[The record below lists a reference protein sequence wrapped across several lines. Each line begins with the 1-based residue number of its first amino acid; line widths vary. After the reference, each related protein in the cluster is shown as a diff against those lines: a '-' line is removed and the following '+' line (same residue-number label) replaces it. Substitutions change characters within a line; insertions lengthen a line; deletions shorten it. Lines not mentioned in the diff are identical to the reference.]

1 MKQNLLFLTPLILF
15 LVAMTSYMSL
25 DDAKD
30 FVLEY
35 YSNIE
40 KTVNTGK
47 IPIATDADAYIKM
60 FGCDA
65 EGNPISSAK
74 EFPNPMFLI
83 DDSEDRDKQARLE
96 TIFDD
101 IAEFKHNHKDVTFH
115 QTCVDY
121 DYCRPPEMKKNEDAP
136 THAIIIYLTEWI
148 VNSNK
153 IKVYDT
159 VYVDL
164 RYKNISRICNK
175 IIPLGESSEETL
187 EDMLAKATFLYSN
200 KRYNE
205 ASNLY
210 YQITQKYPENGEA
223 WYRYGVMWFK
233 DQGMGRKHTSDE
245 CNNAAYYCWK
255 KSDLPEAKRQ
265 ISKLTDGRE

>member
-1 MKQNLLFLTPLILF
+1 MKQKLLFLTPLILF

-25 DDAKD
+25 DDARD
-30 FVLEY
+30 FASGY

-47 IPIATDADAYIKM
+47 IPTSSDEFIKM
-60 FGCDA
+60 FGCNA
-65 EGNPISSAK
+65 EGKPIHSAQ

-83 DDSEDRDKQARLE
+83 DDSEDWDKQARPE
-96 TIFDD
+96 TIFED

-115 QTCVDY
+115 KICIDY
-121 DYCRPPEMKKNEDAP
+121 DYCIPPTMEKNKEDI
-136 THAIIIYLTEWI
+136 THARIIYLTEWI
-148 VNSNK
+148 VNRNN

-187 EDMLAKATFLYSN
+187 EEMLAKATFLYSN

-205 ASNLY
+205 AANLY

-223 WYRYGVMWFK
+223 WYRYGVMWRR
-233 DQGMGRKHTSDE
+233 DQGLGRKHKEKE
-245 CNNAAYYCWK
+245 CKDMAYFCWK
-255 KSDLPEAKRQ
+255 KSNLPEAKRQ